1 MYHIVDIEKFQ
12 LTSSQYI
19 WVVSCCREP
28 GDELGCKSDQNKRQ
42 KHASIMVYPA
52 IKLRYERRCSIIIIW
67 HGNDTVVNGT
77 PSVADTGGKL
87 STSVVDTSGKFTTRV
102 TVICLDHKKPLSKMT
117 PVVNLTLLST
127 TPLVSLHRLTPLMHL
142 DLTIFTNFKNI

>member
-1 MYHIVDIEKFQ
+1 
-12 LTSSQYI
+12 
-19 WVVSCCREP
+19 
-28 GDELGCKSDQNKRQ
+28 
-42 KHASIMVYPA
+42 MVYPA
-52 IKLRYERRCSIIIIW
+52 LKLRYERRCSVIIIGY
-67 HGNDTVVNGT
+67 GNDTIVNGT
-77 PSVADTGGKL
+77 PSVADTGGL

-142 DLTIFTNFKNI
+142 DLNIFTNFKNI